1 MSATEFLRLLTDTL
15 GADREFELDTRRADV
30 KEWDSMGQI
39 QILTMLEDK
48 FGVKLEMEE
57 LVALE
62 SVQDIVNIL
71 KLRDVCLN

>member
-1 MSATEFLRLLTDTL
+1 MEAAL
-15 GADREFELDTRRADV
+15 ADIASDLHEVRPEYIEKLKRIE
-30 KEWDSMGQI
+30 KEGTISKKGF
-39 QILTMLEDK
+39 EDK

>member
-15 GADREFELDTRRADV
+15 GADREFKLDTRRADV

-71 KLRDVCLN
+71 KLRDVSLN